1 MLDSLRFMKNRIV
14 QLLQCFVYFF
24 VPNRVI
30 AALPGYALRHFYYR
44 RVCGLRIG
52 ERSSIHHGVFITG
65 WKIEIGDHS
74 TVGRHS
80 YLDGRGGLTIGSCV
94 SVSPDVHLIT
104 AQHDMNDPDFANVL
118 APIVIEDYVWI
129 GSRATVLPGVR
140 IGRGAVVAAGAVVTR
155 DVAPLTV
162 VGGVPARPIGER
174 KPGMRYVCDWFYPF
188 D

>member
-1 MLDSLRFMKNRIV
+1 
-14 QLLQCFVYFF
+14 
-24 VPNRVI
+24 
-30 AALPGYALRHFYYR
+30 
-44 RVCGLRIG
+44 
-52 ERSSIHHGVFITG
+52 
-65 WKIEIGDHS
+65 
-74 TVGRHS
+74 
-80 YLDGRGGLTIGSCV
+80 
-94 SVSPDVHLIT
+94 VHLIT

>member
-1 MLDSLRFMKNRIV
+1 MFHSLRTVKNRTV
-14 QLLQCFVYFF
+14 ELLQGFVYFF

-30 AALPGYALRHFYYR
+30 AQLPGYALRHFYYR
-44 RVCGLRIG
+44 RVCRLRIG
-52 ERSSIHHGVFITG
+52 ERSSIHHGVYITG
-65 WKIEIGDHS
+65 RKIEIGDHS

-94 SVSPDVHLIT
+94 SISPDVHLIT

-140 IGRGAVVAAGAVVTR
+140 IGRG
-155 DVAPLTV
+155 
-162 VGGVPARPIGER
+162 
-174 KPGMRYVCDWFYPF
+174 
-188 D
+188 